1 MTVPEKISR
10 YTIQGELG
18 RGAMGVVYRGL
29 DPALDRPVAIK
40 SILPTVGAGSVSAEE
55 LEARFLR
62 EARLAARINHTNVVH
77 VYDAGRDG
85 ASLFLVMEFI
95 EGESLSARLHRRE
108 YPDIPSALELA
119 AQVADALG
127 AAHALGVIHR
137 DVKPANI
144 MLNRQ
149 GTVKVA
155 DFGVAKAVGEDTG
168 LTRTGTVVGSPAYMA
183 PEQVRGEVVDGR
195 ADLFSLAVVLYELVL
210 RRKPFPSETVT
221 TLIYQILHDDPLA
234 DPEISRKLSPE
245 IADFLGRALAKK
257 PAERVPDAA
266 AFAGEARQ
274 LARTFVVPAPASV
287 EATAPTVVLS
297 AARLAGAATGVTVIE
312 SKVTPRGPANA
323 AALVAPGRMSNVTA
337 VPPAVAQG
345 GATGVG
351 PPPPPPAAGP
361 GAASPAAAMD
371 DPAPPRRRMTGGL
384 LIAFGLLFFAVA
396 IGILVIRNNRESMTG
411 VMPQPTDQ
419 PPTSGVAW
427 HPTVAPEKAP
437 ALTAGPATAVPATA
451 LTAGPATAVPATALP
466 ESVIVPT
473 ATIGSSAGVQP
484 LSPVALALTVAPT
497 PEPAFSE
504 TFRCGTVVRFG
515 IDPEDA
521 EVFVDGTLLGTAD
534 DWDGMGGGKE
544 YHFSEPGPHFVR
556 FQLKGYRTT
565 TVKFIVGPGGKK
577 GDADTIS
584 LDLEKID

>member
-1 MTVPEKISR
+1 MTIPERISR
-10 YTIQGELG
+10 YTIQAELG

-40 SILPTVGAGSVSAEE
+40 SILPTVGAGSLSAEE

-85 ASLFLVMEFI
+85 SSLFLVMEFI

-108 YPDIPSALELA
+108 YPDTPGALELA
-119 AQVADALG
+119 AQAADALG

-183 PEQVRGEVVDGR
+183 PEQVRGEEVDGR
-195 ADLFSLAVVLYELVL
+195 ADLFSLAVVLYELLL
-210 RRKPFPSETVT
+210 RRKPFPSDTVT

-234 DPEISRKLSPE
+234 DPEISRTLSPG

-266 AFAGEARQ
+266 AFAREARQ
-274 LARTFVVPAPASV
+274 LARAFVVPASV

-312 SKVTPRGPANA
+312 PGVARRDASGA
-323 AALVAPGRMSNVTA
+323 AAQTAPGR
-337 VPPAVAQG
+337 
-345 GATGVG
+345 ATSVV
-351 PPPPPPAAGP
+351 PPPPPPATGP
-361 GAASPAAAMD
+361 AVENPAA
-371 DPAPPRRRMTGGL
+371 PGPPRRRAIEGL
-384 LIAFGLLFFAVA
+384 VIAFGLLFLAVAVA
-396 IGILVIRNNRESMTG
+396 ILVARSKGGPMTG
-411 VMPQPTDQ
+411 ATLQPTEQ
-419 PPTSGVAW
+419 VPTGVAAW
-427 HPTVAPEKAP
+427 AP
-437 ALTAGPATAVPATA
+437 AEAPATTPLTTAVAATAVPATA
-451 LTAGPATAVPATALP
+451 VPVPMVVTSAPVAPATWTQSPSPIT
-466 ESVIVPT
+466 IVPT
-473 ATIGSSAGVQP
+473 AP
-484 LSPVALALTVAPT
+484 PT
-497 PEPAFSE
+497 PEPAVAE
-504 TFRCGTVVRFG
+504 TFKCGPTVRFG

-521 EVFVDGTLLGTAD
+521 EVFVDGTLLGMAD

-544 YHFSEPGPHFVR
+544 YHFSEPGTHFVR

-565 TVKFIVGPGGKK
+565 TVKFIVAAGGKK

-584 LDLEKID
+584 LDLEKLD